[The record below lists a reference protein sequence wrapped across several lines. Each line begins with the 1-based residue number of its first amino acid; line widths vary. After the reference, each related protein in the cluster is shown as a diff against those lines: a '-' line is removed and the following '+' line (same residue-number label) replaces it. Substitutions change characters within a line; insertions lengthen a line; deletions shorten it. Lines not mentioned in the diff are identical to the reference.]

1 MRVVWARIFALLA
14 ALLMLLP
21 GGAFARTQ
29 YYCAMTGSVMAAR
42 CCETDTASEAPSAA
56 QELQV
61 TDCCQRLSSGNRN
74 ASLGTREALHSV
86 VTAALPAAL
95 SEAFPAT
102 PPSGTGSSCAESTQ
116 APLAIGPPLF
126 VAHCALLS

>member
-29 YYCAMTGSVMAAR
+29 YYCAMTGRVMAAR
-42 CCETDTASEAPSAA
+42 CCETETASQAPSAT
-56 QELQV
+56 QEFQV
-61 TDCCQRLSSGNRN
+61 TDCCQRLSAANRN
-74 ASLGTREALHSV
+74 ASLGTRAALHSV
-86 VTAALPAAL
+86 LTAALPALLA
-95 SEAFPAT
+95 EAFPAT
-102 PPSGTGSSCAESTQ
+102 PPSDTGSSCAESTQ